1 MHAAPKIELA
11 VGRINASEPK
21 LESNQAPEVQLD
33 AEGRGVKALCGAAQ
47 ECRHL
52 LDGTIYPPG
61 KDCRTSSQPQSLLAF
76 PPHSAL
82 ATRTYAMLASY
93 LQGVRSGHHKAL
105 AT

>member
-21 LESNQAPEVQLD
+21 LESNQAPREVQLD

-52 LDGTIYPPG
+52 LDGTIYPPVNI
-61 KDCRTSSQPQSLLAF
+61 DRT
-76 PPHSAL
+76 
-82 ATRTYAMLASY
+82 
-93 LQGVRSGHHKAL
+93 
-105 AT
+105 

>member
-21 LESNQAPEVQLD
+21 LESNQAPDVQLD

-52 LDGTIYPPG
+52 LDGTIYPPVNI
-61 KDCRTSSQPQSLLAF
+61 DRT
-76 PPHSAL
+76 
-82 ATRTYAMLASY
+82 
-93 LQGVRSGHHKAL
+93 
-105 AT
+105 